1 MAVMRPVGNGHQL
14 PPHAHVRADSNEYV
28 ISLDVSD
35 FTEEELTI
43 ELLGPHVTVRGDQR
57 ESAEDEARA
66 FHLHERLEE
75 SFRLPD
81 DAVPERIKVFYEHGT
96 LVLHAPRRTL
106 VPRLIAIERKP
117 LGLINPD
124 ATPC

>member
-14 PPHAHVRADSNEYV
+14 PPHAHVRADAIEYV

-57 ESAEDEARA
+57 ESAEDESRA
-66 FHLHERLEE
+66 FYLHERLEE
-75 SFRLPD
+75 SFRVPD
-81 DAVPERIKVFYEHGT
+81 DAVPEQIKVFYEHGT
-96 LVLHAPRRTL
+96 LELHVPRKRL
-106 VPRLIAIERKP
+106 VPRLIAVERKP
-117 LGLINPD
+117 TGLIHPD

>member
-14 PPHAHVRADSNEYV
+14 PPHPHVRADSTEYV
-28 ISLDVSD
+28 VELDVSD
-35 FTEEELTI
+35 FTEEELAV
-43 ELLGPHVTVRGDQR
+43 EVLGLHVTVRADQR
-57 ESAEDEARA
+57 EADGDEAKA

-81 DAVPERIKVFYEHGT
+81 DAAAEDLLAFYAHGT
-96 LVLHAPRRTL
+96 LELHVPRRRL
-106 VPRLIAIERKP
+106 VPHVIAVEHKP

>member
-14 PPHAHVRADSNEYV
+14 PPHAHVRTDATEYV

-35 FTEEELTI
+35 FTEEELAI

-57 ESAEDEARA
+57 ETDGDEAKA

-81 DAVPERIKVFYEHGT
+81 DAVSEQLQVFFEHGT
-96 LVLHAPRRTL
+96 LELHVPRKRL
-106 VPRLIAIERKP
+106 VPRLVAVERKP
-117 LGLINPD
+117 IGLIHAE
-124 ATPC
+124 ATGS

>member
-1 MAVMRPVGNGHQL
+1 VRTDAV
-14 PPHAHVRADSNEYV
+14 EYV

-57 ESAEDEARA
+57 ETAEDESRA
-66 FHLHERLEE
+66 FYLHERLEE

-81 DAVPERIKVFYEHGT
+81 DAVPEQIKAFYEHGT
-96 LVLHAPRRTL
+96 LELHAPRRRL
-106 VPRLIAIERKP
+106 VPRAIAVERKP

>member
-14 PPHAHVRADSNEYV
+14 PPHAHVRADGREYV
-28 ISLDVSD
+28 VEIDVSD

-43 ELLGPHVTVRGDQR
+43 ELIGMHVTVRGDQR
-57 ESAEDEARA
+57 ETDGHEAKA

-81 DAVPERIKVFYEHGT
+81 DAVPEQIKVFFEHGT
-96 LVLHAPRRTL
+96 LELHVARRRL
-106 VPRLIAIERKP
+106 VPRLLAVERKP
-117 LGLINPD
+117 TGLIHPD

>member
-14 PPHAHVRADSNEYV
+14 PPHAHVRTDAVEYV
-28 ISLDVSD
+28 IELDVSD

-57 ESAEDEARA
+57 ETDGDETKA

-81 DAVPERIKVFYEHGT
+81 DAVPEQLKGFYEHGT
-96 LVLHAPRRTL
+96 LELRVPRKRL
-106 VPRLIAIERKP
+106 VPRVIAVERKP
-117 LGLINPD
+117 LGLIHPD